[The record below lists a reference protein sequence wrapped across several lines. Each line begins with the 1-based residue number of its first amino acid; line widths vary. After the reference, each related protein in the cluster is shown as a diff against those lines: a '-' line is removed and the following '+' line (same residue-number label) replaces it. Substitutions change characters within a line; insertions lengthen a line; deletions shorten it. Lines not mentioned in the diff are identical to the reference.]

1 MHSICA
7 DRHQMNEPAEL
18 DLSAITAAQERQI
31 LDRLL
36 GDDFDQWAE
45 QAARVGHCAHP
56 IRLAG
61 QQHTLDAA
69 TGSVLSTFASASL
82 PDEVLYV
89 RCNNR
94 RASWC
99 PSCSRTY
106 QGDTWHLLR
115 AGAAGGDK
123 GVPASV
129 ASHPMVFATLTAP
142 SFGAVHASKKP
153 GSKTKRCRPRTRGE
167 LCRHGKSL
175 SCMDIHAEHDPVC
188 GQPFCVDCY
197 DYDAHVVWQWW
208 APELCRRFTIA
219 LPRLIARRL
228 GVTQK
233 QARRVVRVSFAK
245 VGEYQ
250 ARGVIHFH
258 AIIRLDGAPT
268 DDGQYPPPLLEVDSP
283 WLADLVRQAVGSVEY
298 QAPPISQAAPGYL
311 LRFGVQMDARPVHRS
326 ASRDNLSGSI
336 HPETVAAYI
345 AKYSTKSA
353 TDLDPGTGPANP
365 HLARVRSTVF
375 QLSDLADRKYPPGI
389 PEPAN
394 PYLLLGKWAHMLAFR
409 GHFASK
415 SRRYSTTMG
424 RLRSARRRF
433 ERAKALSPDG
443 LVDLAA
449 VDQDLAEDE
458 TTLVINDWRF
468 AGTGWTTSGDAVL
481 VAKTS
486 AKARE
491 HDAAKRRH
499 RIPAHPHHIK
509 EK

>member
-1 MHSICA
+1 MT
-7 DRHQMNEPAEL
+7 ELAEL
-18 DLSAITAAQERQI
+18 DLSGITAAQERQI

-36 GDDFDQWAE
+36 RDDFDQWAE

-56 IRLAG
+56 IRLTG
-61 QQHTLDAA
+61 QQRTVETA

-106 QGDTWHLLR
+106 QGDMWHLLK

-123 GVPASV
+123 GVPESV

-142 SFGAVHASKKP
+142 SFGPVHASKKP
-153 GSKTKRCRPRTRGE
+153 GSKTQRCRPRTRGE
-167 LCRHGKSL
+167 FCRHGKSL
-175 SCMDIHAEHDPVC
+175 SCMDIHAEHDTLA
-188 GQPFCVDCY
+188 GQPFCGDCY
-197 DYDAHVVWQWW
+197 DYEAHVIWQWW
-208 APELCRRFTIA
+208 APELWRRFTIA
-219 LPRLIARRL
+219 LPRLIAKRL
-228 GVTQK
+228 CLTQS
-233 QARRVVRVSFAK
+233 QARRLACVSFAK

-258 AIIRLDGAPT
+258 AIIRLDGPPVDDDRYPAPLA
-268 DDGQYPPPLLEVDSP
+268 DVDSA
-283 WLADLVRQAVGSVEY
+283 WLADLVRQAVASVQY
-298 QAPPISQAAPGYL
+298 QAPPVSRAAPGYL
-311 LRFGVQMDARPVHRS
+311 LRFGAQVDARPVHHS
-326 ASRDNLSGSI
+326 AGRDDLSGAI

-353 TDLDPGTGPANP
+353 TDLDSGIRSANP
-365 HLARVRSTVF
+365 HLARVRATVLG
-375 QLSDLADRKYPPGI
+375 LSELAYRTYPPGLL
-389 PEPAN
+389 EPPD

-433 ERAKALSPDG
+433 EHAKAFSPDG
-443 LVDLAA
+443 VVDVTAL
-449 VDQDLAEDE
+449 DQDLADDE
-458 TTLVINDWRF
+458 TTLVVNDWQF
-468 AGTGWTTSGDAVL
+468 VGTGWTTPGDAVL
-481 VAKTS
+481 VAETS
-486 AKARE
+486 AITRE
-491 HDAAKRRH
+491 YAGVGRVQSQNTTTK
-499 RIPAHPHHIK
+499 
-509 EK
+509 

>member
-1 MHSICA
+1 MA
-7 DRHQMNEPAEL
+7 GLAALEL
-18 DLSAITAAQERQI
+18 SDITAAEERQI

-36 GDDFDQWAE
+36 RDDFDAWAQ

-56 IRLAG
+56 IRLTG
-61 QQHTLDAA
+61 SQQTVDVA

-106 QGDTWHLLR
+106 QGDMWHLLK

-123 GVPASV
+123 GVPTSV

-142 SFGAVHASKKP
+142 SFGPVHAAKKP
-153 GSKTKRCRPRTRGE
+153 GSKTRRCRPRSRGE
-167 LCRHGKSL
+167 VCRHGRTL
-175 SCMDIHAEHDPVC
+175 SCMDIHTEHDPIA
-188 GQPFCVDCY
+188 GQPFCADCY
-197 DYDAHVVWQWW
+197 DYDAHVIWQWW
-208 APELCRRFTIA
+208 APELWRRFTIA
-219 LPRLIARRL
+219 LPRLIAKTL
-228 GVTQK
+228 GVTQRR
-233 QARRVVRVSFAK
+233 ARRLVRVSFAK

-250 ARGVIHFH
+250 ARGVVHFH

-268 DDGQYPPPLLEVDSP
+268 DDDNYPAPLADVDSV
-283 WLADLVRQAVGSVEY
+283 WLADLVRQVVASVEY
-298 QAPPISQAAPGYL
+298 QAPPLSPAAPGHL
-311 LRFGVQMDARPVHRS
+311 LRFGDQVDARPVNPG
-326 ASRDNLSGSI
+326 AGRDDLTGAI

-353 TDLDPGTGPANP
+353 TDLDPGARHANL
-365 HLARVRSTVF
+365 HLARVRATVV
-375 QLSDLADRKYPPGI
+375 QLCGLADNTYPPGL
-389 PEPAN
+389 PDPPN
-394 PYLLLGKWAHMLAFR
+394 PYALLGKWAHMLGFR

-433 ERAKALSPDG
+433 EHAKALNPDG
-443 LVDLAA
+443 AVDVAA
-449 VDQDLAEDE
+449 LDQDLADDE

-468 AGTGWTTSGDAVL
+468 IGTGWITAGDAAL
-481 VAKTS
+481 AAEASTR
-486 AKARE
+486 ARE
-491 HDAAKRRH
+491 HATARSRRPNTEQGTT
-499 RIPAHPHHIK
+499 RRF
-509 EK
+509 EET

>member
-1 MHSICA
+1 MS
-7 DRHQMNEPAEL
+7 DLGEL
-18 DLSAITAAQERQI
+18 DLSGISAAQERQI

-36 GDDFDQWAE
+36 REDFDQWAE

-56 IRLAG
+56 IRLTG
-61 QQHTLDAA
+61 QSHTVDRT

-82 PDEVLYV
+82 PDKVLYV

-94 RASWC
+94 RATWC

-106 QGDTWHLLR
+106 QGDMWHLLK
-115 AGAAGGDK
+115 AGAAGGEK

-142 SFGAVHASKKP
+142 SFGPVHSSKKP
-153 GSKTKRCRPRTRGE
+153 GSRTQRCRPRSRGDR
-167 LCRHGKSL
+167 CRHGKSL
-175 SCMDIHAEHDPVC
+175 SCMEIHAEHDLLA

-197 DYDAHVVWQWW
+197 DYDAHVIWQWW
-208 APELCRRFTIA
+208 APELWRRFTIA
-219 LPRLIARRL
+219 LPRLMAKRL
-228 GVTQK
+228 RVTRK
-233 QARRVVRVSFAK
+233 QARSLVRLSFAK

-258 AIIRLDGAPT
+258 AIIRLDGPPADDDNYPAPVV
-268 DDGQYPPPLLEVDSP
+268 DVDSE
-283 WLADLVRQAVGSVEY
+283 WLADLVREAVAAVEY
-298 QAPPISQAAPGYL
+298 QSPTLSSASPAYP
-311 LRFGVQMDARPVHRS
+311 LRFGAQVDARPVHRR
-326 ASRDNLSGSI
+326 AGRDDLLGAI

-353 TDLDPGTGPANP
+353 TDLDPGTRTANP
-365 HLARVRSTVF
+365 HLARVRATVV
-375 QLSDLADRKYPPGI
+375 QLAELAYGTYPPGI
-389 PEPAN
+389 PEPPN

-433 ERAKALSPDG
+433 ERAKAFSPDG
-443 LVDLAA
+443 VVDIVTL
-449 VDQDLAEDE
+449 DQDLAQDQ

-468 AGTGWTTSGDAVL
+468 VGTGWITEGDGVL
-481 VAKTS
+481 AAEASEVARKH
-486 AKARE
+486 AN
-491 HDAAKRRH
+491 AKRSARSCAASGTT
-499 RIPAHPHHIK
+499 RTSDTAA
-509 EK
+509 

>member
-1 MHSICA
+1 MTQLA
-7 DRHQMNEPAEL
+7 QL
-18 DLSAITAAQERQI
+18 DLSGVTAAQERQI

-36 GDDFDQWAE
+36 RDDFDHWAE

-56 IRLAG
+56 IRLMG
-61 QQHTLDAA
+61 QQQTVEAA

-106 QGDTWHLLR
+106 QADMWHLLK

-123 GVPASV
+123 GVPESV

-142 SFGAVHASKKP
+142 SFGQVHASKKP
-153 GSKTKRCRPRTRGE
+153 GSKSLRCRPRSRGE
-167 LCRHGKSL
+167 LCRHGKTL
-175 SCMDIHAEHDPVC
+175 SCMDIHTEHDPIA
-188 GQPFCVDCY
+188 GHPFCGDCY
-197 DYDAHVVWQWW
+197 NYDAHVIWQWW
-208 APELCRRFTIA
+208 APELWRRFTIA
-219 LPRLIARRL
+219 LPRLIAKDLR
-228 GVTQK
+228 VTQT
-233 QARRVVRVSFAK
+233 QARKLVRVSFAK

-258 AIIRLDGAPT
+258 AIIRLDGPPDDDESYPAPLV
-268 DDGQYPPPLLEVDSP
+268 DVDSA
-283 WLADLVRQAVGSVEY
+283 WLADLVQLAVASVEY
-298 QAPPISQAAPGYL
+298 QAPVVSSAAPGCL
-311 LRFGVQMDARPVHRS
+311 LRFGLQVDARPSHRS
-326 ASRDNLSGSI
+326 AGRDDLSGRI

-353 TDLDPGTGPANP
+353 SDLDPGARHANT

-375 QLSDLADRKYPPGI
+375 QLSELADDTYPPGI
-389 PEPAN
+389 PDPPN
-394 PYLLLGKWAHMLAFR
+394 PYLLMGKWAHMLGFR

-433 ERAKALSPDG
+433 ERAKAFNPDG
-443 LVDLAA
+443 VVDVKAL
-449 VDQDLAEDE
+449 DQDLADDE

-468 AGTGWTTSGDAVL
+468 VGTGWITEGDAVL
-481 VAKTS
+481 AAEAS
-486 AKARE
+486 ARARE
-491 HDAAKRRH
+491 YDASKRLQE
-499 RIPAHPHHIK
+499 IPVRPK
-509 EK
+509 NVQEKR